1 MELTCFFEGKG
12 NRQKTNSPVFQ
23 IWGGTL
29 LVGYEINLGGHK
41 PFS

>member
-12 NRQKTNSPVFQ
+12 NRQKTAQSFKFGVP
-23 IWGGTL
+23 L